1 MKIKSFLY
9 LIVSIAI
16 LTISGRS
23 HAQNNSKDPQ
33 SFHSFYKKDTTKV
46 TKGYYTVYEEDEK
59 YYLEIPVKGI
69 NRDILITT
77 QVTRGYSAFV
87 SPSSGVIHFSK
98 GRDNTLNVIKKMSR
112 EVSAD
117 STDLCMVN
125 AIRKSGLI
133 PIVKSFKVV
142 AYGADGQSPIIDLT
156 SELNSPS
163 GLFDVSS
170 NLSMNSPDP
179 SRSGVENY
187 KIIDNGIVFSVKRSQ
202 TYNYINPQNKKNEDV
217 VNSFLL
223 EMVIQEIP
231 EHPITL
237 KKDHPAY
244 GFNTIILSEYD
255 SKRYATFR
263 NNYIQRWQ
271 LNPSPTDKRKQRK
284 GETVKPQRPICVYI
298 DSVVPAPFR
307 ESIEKAIEAWN
318 DPFIKAGWKKVFR
331 LSHDK
336 KDSSLSY
343 KTILFKWGNSYND
356 NSTQLITNDV
366 NGEILCARINLM
378 DEKAQELLNR
388 YFLQCSNKDSR
399 ILKDIYSL
407 DIRKEIVSAQVEALI
422 ATVLGLKANNAASTA
437 FSPAN
442 LRSDQWLTA
451 NGNSASI
458 TSEFTF
464 NYVARPEDK
473 ISLRNLMPRISV
485 YDYDAIAYAYG
496 ESLAAP
502 RLKSTNYVELDKSDP
517 YAQSFATNDII
528 EASSDGLK
536 ALQSIYPKINAL
548 VNQLPAN
555 QNTWALVS
563 DLTKVSFSLYSAYL
577 YQIGNMVGG
586 RSIRPIIQSVND
598 VPVTYVTKA
607 EQLKA
612 LEYLKDNLF
621 ANIPTWLKRDS
632 LLMASSIDAKDYL
645 LGTNQMIFEEFV
657 SKETINSLIGA
668 EELMGEKAFTCN
680 DLFNYFDHVI
690 FADFDKQKSL
700 SDYQQNVQACLISKL
715 ISSVTQSNIGMG
727 VTDESA
733 VLHCY
738 FIRTADQI
746 KKLSMVHADPSCR
759 SYYQL
764 MMVKMN
770 REYFD
775 K

>member
-1 MKIKSFLY
+1 MKIRSSFY

-23 HAQNNSKDPQ
+23 HAQDNSKPQ
-33 SFHSFYKKDTTKV
+33 SFHSFFKKDTTKV
-46 TKGYYTVYEEDEK
+46 TKGYYNIYEEGEK
-59 YYLEIPVKGI
+59 YYLEIPAKGI

-98 GRDNTLNVIKKMSR
+98 GRNNMLNVIKNMSK

-125 AIRKSGLI
+125 AIKKSGLI

-142 AYGADGQSPIIDLT
+142 AYGADGQSPIIELT
-156 SELNSPS
+156 PELNGPS

-179 SRSGVENY
+179 LRSGVENY
-187 KIIDNGIVFSVKRSQ
+187 RSIDNGVVFSVKRSQ
-202 TYNYINPQNKKNEDV
+202 SANYLNPQSQKNEEV
-217 VNSFLL
+217 VSSFLL

-231 EHPITL
+231 KHEITL

-244 GFNTIILSEYD
+244 GFNTITLSEYD
-255 SKRYATFR
+255 SKRYTTFR

-271 LNPSPTDKRKQRK
+271 LNPSPADKRKQRK
-284 GETVKPQRPICVYI
+284 GESVNPQIPICVYI

-307 ESIEKAIEAWN
+307 ESIEKAVEAWN
-318 DPFIKAGWKKVFR
+318 APFVKAGWKKVFR
-331 LSHDK
+331 LSRDK

-343 KTILFKWGNSYND
+343 KKILFKWGNAYND
-356 NSTQLITNDV
+356 NNTQLITNEV

-378 DEKAQELLNR
+378 DEKAKEQLNR
-388 YFLQCSNKDSR
+388 YFMQCSDKDSR

-407 DIRKEIVSAQVEALI
+407 DIRKEIVTVQVEALI
-422 ATVLGLKANNAASTA
+422 ATVLGLKENNTASTA

-442 LRSDQWLTA
+442 LRSEQWLTA
-451 NGNSASI
+451 NGTSASI
-458 TSEFTF
+458 TSRFAF

-473 ISLRNLMPRISV
+473 ISLRNLMPRISI

-496 ESLAAP
+496 KSLAAP
-502 RLKSTNYVELDKSDP
+502 QLKSTYYVELDKSDP
-517 YAQSFATNDII
+517 YAQSFATSDII

-536 ALQSIYPKINAL
+536 ALRSTYPKINAL

-555 QNTWALVS
+555 QNSWTMVS

-586 RSIRPIIQSVND
+586 RSKRPIIPSVND
-598 VPVTYVTKA
+598 VPVTYVAKA
-607 EQLKA
+607 EQVKA

-621 ANIPTWLKRDS
+621 TNIPTWLKRDS
-632 LLMASSIDAKDYL
+632 LLMASSIDVKDYL
-645 LGTNQMIFEEFV
+645 LGTNQMILEEFV
-657 SKETINSLIGA
+657 SKETIKSLIDA
-668 EELMGEKAFTCN
+668 EELMGKKAFTCN
-680 DLFNYFDHVI
+680 DLFSYFDHVI
-690 FADFDKQKSL
+690 FADFDEKKSL
-700 SDYQQNVQACLISKL
+700 SDYQQNVQACLINKL
-715 ISSVTQSNIGMG
+715 IDSVTQTNITMG

-733 VLHCY
+733 VLHSY

-746 KKLSMVHADPSCR
+746 KRLSMVHTDPSCK
-759 SYYQL
+759 SYYRL
-764 MMVKMN
+764 MLIKLN